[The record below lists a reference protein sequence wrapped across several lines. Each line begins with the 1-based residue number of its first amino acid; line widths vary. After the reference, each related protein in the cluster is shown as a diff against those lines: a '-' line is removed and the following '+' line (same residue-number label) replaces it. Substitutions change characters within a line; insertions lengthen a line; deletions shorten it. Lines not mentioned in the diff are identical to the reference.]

1 MSERP
6 YHGATLCEK
15 TIKLIVMTACK
26 TQLIN
31 TTLGLIVFGHVP
43 TSFSMSKACS
53 ISVSVFVR
61 LLLFAFLFVCYCCLL
76 LLLLLL
82 LLRFMRRSS
91 RIIIMKIETPEHTNF
106 I

>member
-1 MSERP
+1 
-6 YHGATLCEK
+6 
-15 TIKLIVMTACK
+15 MTACK

-31 TTLGLIVFGHVP
+31 TTLGLIVLGHVP

-82 LLRFMRRSS
+82 RFMRRSS